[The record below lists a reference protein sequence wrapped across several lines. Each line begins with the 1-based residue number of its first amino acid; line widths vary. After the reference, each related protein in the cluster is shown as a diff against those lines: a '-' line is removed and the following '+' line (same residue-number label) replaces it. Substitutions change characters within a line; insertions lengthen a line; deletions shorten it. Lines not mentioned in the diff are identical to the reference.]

1 MSDVN
6 NQKLTQ
12 EQQEQ
17 YIQID
22 NQLFE
27 IVDGVEYVVSK
38 EEALEMGFSEEE

>member
-1 MSDVN
+1 MSDAN
-6 NQKLTQ
+6 NQELT
-12 EQQEQ
+12 QEQ

-27 IVDGVEYVVSK
+27 IVDDVEYVVSK